1 MKAQRARKKS
11 GSSIADVH
19 TDDEVE
25 ELMHSIEELD
35 RSLKCSLKYYIKE
48 NTEITAER
56 EADGGER
63 GA

>member
-35 RSLKCSLKYYIKE
+35 RSLKYYIKE

-56 EADGGER
+56 EADGGEHR
-63 GA
+63 A

>member
-1 MKAQRARKKS
+1 
-11 GSSIADVH
+11 
-19 TDDEVE
+19 
-25 ELMHSIEELD
+25 MHSIEELD
-35 RSLKCSLKYYIKE
+35 RSLKYYIKE